1 MELKLDANTK
11 ETQEI
16 SNKVTEGNKQKELLK
31 SDIDQLQEKHQT
43 NLNDL
48 ESAKD

>member
-1 MELKLDANTK
+1 MKLKLDTNTK
-11 ETQEI
+11 ETQEM
-16 SNKVTEGNKQKELLK
+16 SNKVTEGNRQKELLK
-31 SDIDQLQEKHQT
+31 SDIDELQSKHET